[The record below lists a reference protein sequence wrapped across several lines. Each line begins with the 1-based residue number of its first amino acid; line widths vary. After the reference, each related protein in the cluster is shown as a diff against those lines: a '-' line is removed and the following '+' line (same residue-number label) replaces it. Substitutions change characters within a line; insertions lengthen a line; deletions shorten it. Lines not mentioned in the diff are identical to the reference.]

1 MGKEHCG
8 KETDTGYGKRED
20 KRECTLTLDCRKTH
34 ESGDEGDVHGDL
46 LCVDFVGGSCVF
58 DVKFADE
65 IRKYYTYV
73 LVGKY
78 NEGCLG

>member
-1 MGKEHCG
+1 MNRETKGMCMG
-8 KETDTGYGKRED
+8 
-20 KRECTLTLDCRKTH
+20 
-34 ESGDEGDVHGDL
+34 L